1 MTAVW
6 HGVLCK
12 KKLIRCKKKRIYI
25 YIANWFSTPSLPRK
39 EEEEAEEEDYDANDD
54 DGEEKADD
62 ND

>member
-1 MTAVW
+1 MQ
-6 HGVLCK
+6 K
-12 KKLIRCKKKRIYI
+12 EEDIYII

-39 EEEEAEEEDYDANDD
+39 EEEETEEEEDYDANDD